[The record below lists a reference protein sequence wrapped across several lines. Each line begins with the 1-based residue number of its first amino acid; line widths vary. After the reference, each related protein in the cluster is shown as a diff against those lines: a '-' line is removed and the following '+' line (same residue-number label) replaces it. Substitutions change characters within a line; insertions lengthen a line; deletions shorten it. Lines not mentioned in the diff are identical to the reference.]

1 MHPTQKE
8 MHILEHIREMRKAIL
23 ISLAAYIIACI
34 VAFTFSNR
42 IISLFTNP
50 FYYVA
55 GMLETTLVI
64 SNIAEGFLAQLRM
77 TVIAGL
83 ILSLPVHVFG
93 IIRFVFPGLT
103 AREKRIIMI
112 FLAVS
117 LVFIVVGTY
126 FVYFLLVPLVID
138 FLTRPLF
145 VPQTVGIV
153 LNYYNNIFY
162 ILTFILCAVLALQAP
177 ILLEILLILNVVKRR
192 QVWKAIRFI
201 IVGIFILS
209 ALVTPPDI
217 ASLLGIALP
226 LTAFFF
232 LALFIAKI
240 FNFGDG

>member
-1 MHPTQKE
+1 MRSTQNE
-8 MHILEHIREMRKAIL
+8 MPVLEHIREMRKTIL
-23 ISLAAYIIACI
+23 ISLAAYVVAC
-34 VAFTFSNR
+34 VAAFAFSNK
-42 IISLFTNP
+42 IISLFTDP
-50 FYYVA
+50 FNYVA

-64 SNIAEGFLAQLRM
+64 SGIAEGFLAQLRM
-77 TVIAGL
+77 TIIAGL
-83 ILSLPVHVFG
+83 ILSLPVHIFG

-209 ALVTPPDI
+209 ALVTPPDV

-226 LTAFFF
+226 LIVFFF